1 MNSSILIYLIT
12 PLVAAISQLML
23 KKAAD
28 NPAYTGIRF
37 YVNPL
42 VIVAYLLIFGC
53 MVANVFALRTLDLT
67 VASILEASG
76 YLYVMV
82 LGALYLKEKITPRKL
97 IGNALI
103 VAGIVLTLTLPF

>member
-1 MNSSILIYLIT
+1 MTSSVLIYLFT
-12 PLVAAISQLML
+12 PLISAASQLML

-28 NPAYTGIRF
+28 NPAYTGVRF

-42 VIVAYLLIFGC
+42 VIAAYALFFGC

-67 VASILEASG
+67 VASVLEASG
-76 YLYVMV
+76 FLYVMV
-82 LGALYLKEKITPRKL
+82 LGALFLKEKITARKL

-103 VAGIVLTLTLPF
+103 VAGILVTLLVKI